1 MKTFSLTAVIAVFL
15 LFCTNGIQAQSAETE
30 HNQFELMKNSLG
42 LWQTLVNNDTIEYW
56 DQQQYGHGFIVNAY
70 QVVHGKT
77 IPQHINI
84 YSFDPRIGKFKGF
97 IMWQKEG
104 FATWVGSFTTEKKY
118 HVDFAADYNPEKVW
132 GSFDMIFTDSTSRTH
147 LHFVNNTKTHEEVF
161 TRVK

>member
-1 MKTFSLTAVIAVFL
+1 MKKLCLTSAIAVFI
-15 LFCTNGIQAQSAETE
+15 LFCLNGVQAQTSQTKL
-30 HNQFELMKNSLG
+30 NQIELMKNSLG

-70 QVVHGKT
+70 QVVQAKT

-84 YSFDPRIGKFKGF
+84 YSFDPRIGKFKGY
-97 IMWQKEG
+97 IMWQKVG
-104 FATWVGSFTTEKKY
+104 FATWVGSFTTEMKY

-147 LHFVNNTKTHEEVF
+147 LHFVNNKKKHEEVF